1 MAKGKKST
9 SFVDSRTPEE
19 KELTDLRIKI
29 QHGNFSET
37 DKIHLEELVVKLNA
51 NGIAHEFNGIGK
63 YYAVVFD
70 GDDEINKFKLVASNP
85 ITIRDEEGFIEVSLD
100 APMGNA
106 VTKMN
111 VGDVSGYKVRD
122 NLIVITLL
130 EVADS
135 KEELISK
142 LSAKEKGTAKLTI
155 TIPYSKA
162 SSFSTGASRTAT
174 LKMEYYQ
181 ASKYG
186 MKYTSN

>member
-142 LSAKEKGTAKLTI
+142 LSAKEKGTAKTI
-155 TIPYSKA
+155 GTI
-162 SSFSTGASRTAT
+162 
-174 LKMEYYQ
+174 E
-181 ASKYG
+181 
-186 MKYTSN
+186 